1 MRLLSAVRIVT
12 YCSMIAATGQPQGRL
27 FRNLPVPILALA
39 RSMVPCRFPGVILS
53 LSPRLMEMG
62 EADIVT
68 YPDGISTNRQLNSP
82 LSPSSHV
89 KVAVPVV
96 AESNVKVLVQR
107 SPSS

>member
-68 YPDGISTNRQLNSP
+68 YPDGISTSRQLYST
-82 LSPSSHV
+82 SVHV
-89 KVAVPVV
+89 EVAVPEVV
-96 AESNVKVLVQR
+96 DSNVRLAVQR